1 MKELTKIEIERIEQY
16 LIELKGKEEYKYYF
30 TDIETEKPLRAWL
43 DGGYYITLTK
53 DECKYW
59 IGVIKIFD
67 KACGFSFIA
76 LLKKLVKEYKEIRQW
91 CYIQNKKSMK
101 FHVLLEKKMRCKRY
115 IKDDISIIVMKGASD
130 GKRW

>member
-1 MKELTKIEIERIEQY
+1 MKELTREEIKEIEKYINT
-16 LIELKGKEEYKYYF
+16 LKDVDKYKYYF
-30 TDIETEKPLRAWL
+30 TDIELGEPLRAWL

-101 FHVLLEKKMRCKRY
+101 FHALLEKKMRCKRY
-115 IKDDISIIVMKGASD
+115 IKDDISIIVMKGAND
-130 GKRW
+130 GKR